1 MTKVEVLIEGY
12 ATGHNDVEKISPSVV
27 LIETDKNKIIVDPGF
42 NRKELMDALAQK
54 NIETGQIDFVIL
66 THTHLDH
73 CLLVGA
79 FENATILDSSDQF
92 FQNGEIKSQD
102 DQTLDHSIQ
111 IIKTPGHDQFHC
123 SVAVNTD
130 NMGTVVIAGD
140 IFWWSA
146 DKEPSKDYDT
156 LLTLNDQ
163 YVKDNDALIE
173 SRKKVLQIADYV
185 IPGHGKMFKNIC
197 KTQNI

>member
-42 NRKELMDALAQK
+42 NRKELMDALAHK
-54 NIETGQIDFVIL
+54 NIATSQVDFVIL

-79 FENATILDSSDQF
+79 FENAIILDSSDQF

-102 DQTLDHSIQ
+102 EHTLGHSIQ

-123 SVAVNTD
+123 SVAINTD
-130 NMGTVVIAGD
+130 DMGTVVIAGD
-140 IFWWSA
+140 IFWWTS
-146 DKEPSKDYDT
+146 DTEPSKDYDT
-156 LLTLNDQ
+156 LLALNDQ
-163 YVKDNDALIE
+163 YVKDKDALIE
-173 SRKKVLQIADYV
+173 SRKIVLQIADYI

-197 KTQNI
+197 K